1 MTKRSPYELD
11 GAVPLAAGA
20 QRTSKKKRRESAGD
34 VETAAN
40 IAWLASMLHPEQ
52 QTAVP
57 QVVEVQH
64 NEVVVRSR
72 PVVSEKQAAPAQ
84 MSVEALEQKML
95 LPYLDKIEY
104 INCQLRQRGL
114 LPAEDRSALKDY
126 DRSRMAASNGQVS
139 RGSHSKPLAKPPSK
153 ALPDALAPRNQD
165 EQDAE
170 PEKDSASAFTSVKVS
185 TRMLRSRYPRFF
197 EAVVATEAGKV
208 LLPRQRGINWLLR
221 TIEVIYN
228 ALAEILL
235 LKMGSAKAEADSTS
249 SGVWAKPKAT
259 PQNRMTTPGWLAM
272 PFFTRRFV
280 HHSLGLPEL
289 ADQECMDLMYN
300 IELNR
305 DQYPQ
310 VALFASF
317 LREIL
322 DEDALLF
329 FLFVRSHLQEELDL
343 DLAAKEKQAHSSQAS
358 GSKKYIPANWIE
370 LRNHPLIPDGTQQV
384 FMSKT
389 ACESVMQRV
398 FEYSR
403 CIRSTGTSR
412 IAAPIQ
418 LAQYIVREP
427 IVTRLQT
434 DEKRFMV
441 STEMFLTTLVQLF
454 GEVAEDIL
462 AQFKFNDDGES
473 LSSLIRLRDTITLDS
488 KVDKWVTLYAE
499 QERALRNQKIELM
512 KMERSN
518 TNNQFR
524 VQLRLLENRIRLQ
537 EQELQHIQKKITDGE
552 NLVNNVWKEVVAVK
566 SPPKLVTVRGPAR
579 INEVASMPPPS
590 KELVSVLGRFE
601 AHIGRLQKK
610 HDIAVKAST
619 LLAVPWQQQME
630 ELRLRMVIRIQ
641 RAYRARKRARETKQQ
656 ARDKLAAQIR
666 ERELKLKNQ
675 ELERKRLE
683 ALRERDMERHQQRLK
698 AKKEQEETQRR
709 KLEEKQKQLVQKA
722 REEEATQR
730 AAAIKKKELAHVMDQ
745 WKSFV
750 TRKKNR
756 RKANLLFLKFKLM
769 KWKLHFA
776 LHKRMARAARTIQ
789 RFIRQRKEHV
799 QLRKQMNLRA
809 KRNKMAKKYL
819 LKVQSRMMTRQFNQW
834 AAFTVEQQTLRE
846 NFAAIIHKRE
856 GHWFHRW
863 VGFVEMIKS
872 QKLAS
877 AIFIQRQ
884 YRGRVVRQVFRY
896 QRDRHR
902 KAVTIQRV
910 YRGYR
915 GRTIARKRKEIK
927 SVQDKGVETILRRVR
942 NREAGMC
949 FDMLVR
955 NTYWEL
961 RIKEMALARRLAVKR
976 VMLLAWGSFVTMRK
990 EKRSALFQLHNHSAL
1005 VIQRNYRRH
1014 RCQVVFKTS
1023 LRNHRAAILIQRVF
1037 RGYLGRQAAKRRR
1050 WETNAALQ
1058 LQTVW
1063 RRYKAKKYAAAVRT
1077 EKILLA
1083 TYKGDYT
1090 TVKRAIANGFW
1101 YVVDAEG
1108 NGILHLAAAAGHK
1121 RLVKL
1126 CLRNSFD
1133 INLVNYH
1140 SQTAL
1145 HLLLANLP
1153 PPSAALEASDVRA
1166 RDERIALAEY
1176 MIEHGAW
1183 HEAPDEDGFTPLL
1196 LCASL
1201 GQSEAVDML
1210 LNHGANTEAR
1220 TTGGYLNAP
1229 QLAVEG
1235 NYSATLKVL
1244 LESGSFDTG
1253 ESGRITEFLLHA
1265 CAGRGLVDCVQV
1277 LVAHIRQRL
1286 ELFGFDAL
1294 NLCDSEGYTPLMYAV
1309 SNGYVDVTECLL
1321 EADAG
1326 PDVKDYFGRSPL
1338 HFALLATD
1346 AATREAMVHLL
1357 IQYDADV
1364 NMKDTDGDAPLHVSC
1379 VQDERLACTH
1389 LLLTSGALIC
1399 ANALGNH
1406 PTHIAARN
1414 GAVDTLKLLIDYGGD
1429 MNLKNYEG
1437 KTPLGMARM
1446 NDQPAIVDFVSAYF
1460 AQESTDKKDMDGP
1473 ELEPVEVDDSNQE
1486 EPEHPEPEQISSDEL
1501 GLHSA
1506 AEEVAEDE
1514 NVQQER
1520 TSAEW
1525 TAAVAEAYCMGS
1537 IAEWTQY
1544 VDSSTEVPF
1553 YYTMG
1558 PSGEHM
1564 YSWDSP
1570 VEFDAAMG
1578 EIWEIVR
1585 GPSTTV
1591 AVAML
1596 GDDEQDPS
1604 SARKAAD
1611 SRYYLYHNR
1620 VTDELTSTIPPIDYA
1635 LLQDVVQNS
1644 KRMKL
1649 LRARVRKV
1657 SADELSASAMEYMRF
1672 FRGFEEESAQI
1683 RKEMRAATKIQR
1695 HFRARRTHLLV
1706 KALLHQNRCAV
1717 DLQRAFKGRKARR
1730 EAELRRKQQN
1740 EVVKIQAAYR
1750 GHIAR
1755 KREARGLRAQRQ
1767 VHLKRRLAAREIQ
1780 RTFRGYVGRKLSYR
1794 EKVVQ
1799 RLGPKGYFEW
1809 EALRKRATAVRSF
1822 KVWDEMEARADF
1834 PGVLF
1839 YCHQVTRA
1847 CSWQKPPSWSTHD
1860 REAFETRCQLIRWG
1874 YTEKMQHA
1882 AQTLQTIWRARVA
1895 RISFQMVLRAV
1906 RLMNT
1911 CEREY
1916 LEDPTHLVKMG
1927 NYVLYLHT
1935 IVHDYDRARPLYGR
1949 LMRVMAQRGPDIP
1962 FVLFSYGIF
1971 LYITQ
1976 EEDTTLVEEM
1986 ILRGKIADPTLVK
1999 YKVAFLGFFRQAL
2012 LQNPDDAEAH
2022 INYAA
2027 CIQWLYEQYDE
2038 AVTHYLLALALAPQR
2053 KGTMEMFQNMLDR
2066 RRRIERAKLT
2076 PRSRKALTKMED
2088 AGVEEQFDA
2097 FARFRRWQSKQAQ
2110 DDDRTRRSALE
2121 AEQDVVNRLQAA
2133 RKIQARYRRRNAM
2146 RKVTRLRL
2154 EYKIAAA
2161 NAEEDQQQALY
2172 DRVTVAFQDVLSS
2185 SSKQKKKGDASTVL
2199 SLPVAQLDAIFISL
2213 KMDFTEAQLN
2223 AVSAKFRKD
2232 HSKLKHVNV
2241 MDICRFVQAQPL
2253 LQERLP
2259 SIFTS
2264 AGSKSSA

>member
-1 MTKRSPYELD
+1 M
-11 GAVPLAAGA
+11 
-20 QRTSKKKRRESAGD
+20 
-34 VETAAN
+34 
-40 IAWLASMLHPEQ
+40 
-52 QTAVP
+52 
-57 QVVEVQH
+57 
-64 NEVVVRSR
+64 
-72 PVVSEKQAAPAQ
+72 
-84 MSVEALEQKML
+84 
-95 LPYLDKIEY
+95 
-104 INCQLRQRGL
+104 
-114 LPAEDRSALKDY
+114 
-126 DRSRMAASNGQVS
+126 
-139 RGSHSKPLAKPPSK
+139 
-153 ALPDALAPRNQD
+153 
-165 EQDAE
+165 
-170 PEKDSASAFTSVKVS
+170 S
-185 TRMLRSRYPRFF
+185 TRMLRSRYPRFC
-197 EAVVATEAGKV
+197 EAVVSTDTSKT

-221 TIEVIYN
+221 TIEIIYN
-228 ALAEILL
+228 ALGDILL
-235 LKMGSAKAEADSTS
+235 LKAGSNKVEVDFES
-249 SGVWAKPKAT
+249 SDRWAKPKGASEG
-259 PQNRMTTPGWLAM
+259 RMTTPGWLAM
-272 PFFTRRFV
+272 PFFTRRFI
-280 HHSLGLPEL
+280 HLSLGLPEL
-289 ADQECMDLMYN
+289 ADQECIDLMYN
-300 IELNR
+300 IELAREN
-305 DQYPQ
+305 YPQ

-322 DEDALLF
+322 DEDTLLF

-358 GSKKYIPANWIE
+358 GSKKYIAANMIE
-370 LRNHPLIPDGTQQV
+370 LRNHPLIPDGTKQV
-384 FMSKT
+384 FLSKA

-398 FEYSR
+398 FDYSR
-403 CIRSTGTSR
+403 RIRSNSSTR
-412 IAAPIQ
+412 MAVPII

-427 IVTRLQT
+427 VVSRLQA
-434 DEKRFMV
+434 DANRFMV
-441 STEMFLTTLVQLF
+441 LAEIFLTTLVQLF
-454 GEVAEDIL
+454 GEISEDIL

-488 KVDKWVTLYAE
+488 KVDKWTALYTE

-518 TNNQFR
+518 TNNQYR
-524 VQLRLLENRIRLQ
+524 VQLRLLANRIHLQ
-537 EQELQHIQKKITDGE
+537 EQELQHIQKMITDGE

-566 SPPKLVTVRGPAR
+566 STPKQSVIRGPSR
-579 INEVASMPPPS
+579 INEDANTPLPS

-601 AHIGRLQKK
+601 AYIGRLQKK
-610 HDIAVKAST
+610 HDIAVKASMV
-619 LLAVPWQQQME
+619 LAVPWQQQME

-641 RAYRARKRARETKQQ
+641 RAYRARRRARETKQQ

-666 ERELKLKNQ
+666 EREVKLKNQ

-683 ALRERDMERHQQRLK
+683 ALREKEMERHQQRLK
-698 AKKEQEETQRR
+698 AKKEQEEKQKREI
-709 KLEEKQKQLVQKA
+709 EEKQKKLVQKA

-730 AAAIKKKELAHVMDQ
+730 AIVMKRKKRGYVMDQ
-745 WKSFV
+745 WKSFIA
-750 TRKKNR
+750 RKKNR

-769 KWKLHFA
+769 KWKLHLA
-776 LHKRMARAARTIQ
+776 QHKRMACAARTIQ
-789 RFIRQRKEHV
+789 RFVRQRKEHV
-799 QLRKQMNLRA
+799 QLRKQMNFRA

-819 LKVQSRMMTRQFNQW
+819 LKVQSRMMNRLFNQW
-834 AAFTVEQQTLRE
+834 AAYTHEQQNLRE
-846 NFAAIIHKRE
+846 NFAAIIQKRE
-856 GHWFHRW
+856 GHWFQRW
-863 VGFVEMIKS
+863 VHFIDVMKS
-872 QKLAS
+872 RKLES
-877 AIFIQRQ
+877 AILIQRH
-884 YRGRVVRQVFRY
+884 YRGRMARQVFRY

-902 KAVTIQRV
+902 KAVIIQRV

-915 GRTIARKRKEIK
+915 GRVLASKRKEIK
-927 SVQDKGVETILRRVR
+927 SIQDKGVEAILRRVR
-942 NREAGMC
+942 NRESALC
-949 FDMLVR
+949 FDMLLR

-961 RIKEMALARRLAVKR
+961 RIKEMAQARRLATKSVT
-976 VMLLAWGSFVTMRK
+976 LCAWSSFVMMRK
-990 EKRSALFQLHNHSAL
+990 EKRSALFQLRNHSAL
-1005 VIQRNYRRH
+1005 VIQRDYRRY
-1014 RCQVVFKTS
+1014 RSQVVFKVL
-1023 LRNHRAAILIQRVF
+1023 LRNHRAAIVIQRLL

-1050 WETNAALQ
+1050 WEVNAALQ
-1058 LQTVW
+1058 IQIEW

-1077 EKILLA
+1077 ENILLA
-1083 TYKGDYT
+1083 AYKGDYT
-1090 TVKRAIANGFW
+1090 TIKRAFSNAFW
-1101 YVVDAEG
+1101 YVMDAEG
-1108 NGILHLAAAAGHK
+1108 NGILHLSAAAGHK

-1153 PPSAALEASDVRA
+1153 PPSAVLEASDVRA
-1166 RDERIALAEY
+1166 RDERVGLAEY

-1183 HEAPDEDGFTPLL
+1183 HEAPDEEGFTPLL

-1210 LNHGANTEAR
+1210 LNHGANTDAR
-1220 TTGGYLNAP
+1220 TSGGSLNAL

-1235 NYSATLKVL
+1235 NYAVTLKVL
-1244 LESGSFDTG
+1244 LESGSFDVG
-1253 ESGRITEFLLHA
+1253 ESGLTTEFLLHA
-1265 CAGRGLVDCVQV
+1265 CAGRGLIDCVRV
-1277 LVAHIRQRL
+1277 LVTHIRQRL
-1286 ELFGFDAL
+1286 EVFGNDAL
-1294 NLCDSEGYTPLMYAV
+1294 NLRDSEGYTPLIYAV
-1309 SNGYVDVTECLL
+1309 SNGYVNVTECLL

-1338 HFALLATD
+1338 HFALINMD
-1346 AATREAMVHLL
+1346 AATREALVNIL

-1379 VQDERLACTH
+1379 VEDERVACTH

-1429 MNLKNYEG
+1429 LNLKNYEG

-1446 NDQPAIVDFVSAYF
+1446 NNQPAIVEFVSAYF
-1460 AQESTDKKDMDGP
+1460 AQEFTDKKVTDGP
-1473 ELEPVEVDDSNQE
+1473 ELEPVEAEQNNQDDH
-1486 EPEHPEPEQISSDEL
+1486 EHPEEQQVSNSSLSLPSADE
-1501 GLHSA
+1501 
-1506 AEEVAEDE
+1506 EIDE
-1514 NVQQER
+1514 NFQKER
-1520 TSAEW
+1520 TPAEW
-1525 TAAVAEAYCMGS
+1525 TAAVSEAYCMGS

-1544 VDSSTEVPF
+1544 VDASTEVPF
-1553 YYTMG
+1553 YYMMG
-1558 PSGEHM
+1558 LSGEHT
-1564 YSWDSP
+1564 YTWDTP

-1585 GPSTTV
+1585 GPSTIA
-1591 AVAML
+1591 AVAIL
-1596 GDDEQDPS
+1596 DGEEQDPS

-1620 VTDELTSTIPPIDYA
+1620 VTDELTSSIPSIDYA

-1730 EAELRRKQQN
+1730 EADMRRKQQI
-1740 EVVKIQAAYR
+1740 EVVKIQAVYR
-1750 GHIAR
+1750 GHLSR
-1755 KREARGLRAQRQ
+1755 TREARGLRIQRQ

-1780 RTFRGYVGRKLSYR
+1780 RAFRGYVGRKRSYC
-1794 EKVVQ
+1794 EKVIQ

-1809 EALRKRATAVRSF
+1809 EALRKRATPVRSF
-1822 KVWDEMEARADF
+1822 KVWDEMEARGDF

-1847 CSWQKPPSWSTHD
+1847 CSWQKPPSWITHD
-1860 REAFETRCQLIRWG
+1860 HDAFESRRQLVHWG
-1874 YTEKMQHA
+1874 YTEKMQQA
-1882 AQTLQTIWRARVA
+1882 AQTLQRIWRARVA
-1895 RISFQMVLRAV
+1895 RISFQMIIRAV
-1906 RLMNT
+1906 RLMKT

-1916 LEDPTHLVKMG
+1916 LEDPTNLVRMG

-1935 IVHDYDRARPLYGR
+1935 ITHDYDRARPLYGR

-1976 EEDTTLVEEM
+1976 EEDAALVEDM
-1986 ILRGKIADPTLVK
+1986 ILRGRIADPTLVK
-1999 YKVAFLGFFRQAL
+1999 YKVAFLGFFRQAI
-2012 LQNPDDAEAH
+2012 LQNPNDAEAH

-2038 AVTHYLLALALAPQR
+2038 ATTHYLQALALAPQR
-2053 KGTMEMFQNMLDR
+2053 KGTMEIFQNMLDR

-2076 PRSRKALTKMED
+2076 PRSRKTLAKMED
-2088 AGVEEQFDA
+2088 AGVEEKFDA
-2097 FARFRRWQSKQAQ
+2097 FARFRRWQSKQAE
-2110 DDDRTRRSALE
+2110 DDDRARRLALE
-2121 AEQDVVNRLQAA
+2121 AEQDVVNRLKAA

-2161 NAEEDQQQALY
+2161 KAEEAQQQALY
-2172 DRVTVAFQDVLSS
+2172 DRVTLAFEDVLSS
-2185 SSKQKKKGDASTVL
+2185 SRKKKKGDTSTVL
-2199 SLPVAQLDAIFISL
+2199 SLPVVQLDAIVVSL
-2213 KMDFTEAQLN
+2213 KMEFTEAQLN
-2223 AVSAKFRKD
+2223 AVNAKFRKD
-2232 HSKLKHVNV
+2232 HPKLKHVTV
-2241 MDICRFVQAQPL
+2241 LDVCRFVQAQPL
-2253 LQERLP
+2253 LQVRLP

-2264 AGSKSSA
+2264 TASKMSAASSS